1 MSPGKGEEL
10 LAVLMHAQG
19 RWTSVIY
26 ADMCCLGLGAQLMQH
41 DGVKVAPLNVVPI
54 GTTEHLRDSTPHWKD
69 RCEAALCDGEK

>member
-1 MSPGKGEEL
+1 MTSAADTSFTGGPRKCCSLMSPGKGEEL

-41 DGVKVAPLNVVPI
+41 DGI
-54 GTTEHLRDSTPHWKD
+54 KD
-69 RCEAALCDGEK
+69 G